1 MSVDRISNMIS
12 SIKNTSMVG
21 KDSLEIPYTTECESI
36 AKVLKKSGFL
46 DDVKVFKKEKSS
58 SKMLHLDLSKEDGVI
73 KISEAK
79 RVSKPG
85 RRIYK
90 GFKDL
95 KPVLQ
100 GFGVLVV
107 STSRGV
113 MDGREAKKKKLGGEV
128 LCEVY

>member
-95 KPVLQ
+95 KPVIQ